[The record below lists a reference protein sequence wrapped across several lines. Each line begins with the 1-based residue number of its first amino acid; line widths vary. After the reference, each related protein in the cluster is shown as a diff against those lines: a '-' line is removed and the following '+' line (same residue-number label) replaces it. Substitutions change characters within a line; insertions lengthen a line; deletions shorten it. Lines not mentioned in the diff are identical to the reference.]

1 MVRKYVFFLLFSYL
15 CMLSCS
21 VYENKNPY
29 EGMRHSD
36 EIAFVLSGEKCF
48 SPDEKTPSNWL
59 NAFIYSRDTVY
70 WALYNS
76 YLGDLNLF
84 DVNDGAQI
92 KTEKFP
98 LAGKDCIVF
107 NGENMYVQD
116 YDSVTFYKIN
126 GKCIVDTIVPWKKMK
141 LRIAPSR
148 IDINNNVYEYG
159 RSLYFITYT
168 MGEYDDEKRNVCMEY
183 DKGSGEV
190 SYFMNY
196 PPVYKKANWGGTSY
210 RRVYTCSDSSNENII
225 FSFPVSHSL
234 YIFNCKSKKITE
246 VYAGSSYISQ
256 IRAFSND
263 KNDLLSSDESFRHF
277 MTNFSYSSIIYDK
290 YRKLYYRI
298 AEIPYTNNRGD
309 LFKKVGLVV
318 LNEQFEIV
326 GEKMFGKGHGTTLLI
341 VPEGVLI
348 PKIDE
353 YPILDAP
360 LSYYLY
366 TVEK

>member
-1 MVRKYVFFLLFSYL
+1 MV
-15 CMLSCS
+15 SCS

-29 EGMRHSD
+29 KGMKHGG
-36 EIAFVLSGEKCF
+36 EVAFILSGEKHF
-48 SPDEKTPSNWL
+48 SPDERTPSNWL
-59 NAFIYSRDTVY
+59 NAFIYSCDTIVY

-76 YLGDLNLF
+76 YLGELNLF
-84 DVNDGAQI
+84 DVNDETLI

-98 LAGKDCIVF
+98 LIDKDCIVF

-116 YDSVTFYKIN
+116 YDSVTFYKID
-126 GKCIVDTIVPWKKMK
+126 GKCIVDTIVPWEKTR

-159 RSLYFITYT
+159 SFLYFITYT
-168 MGEYDDEKRNVCMEY
+168 MGEYDDENRNVCMEY
-183 DKGSGEV
+183 DKESRKV
-190 SYFMNY
+190 SYYMNY
-196 PPVYKKANWGGTSY
+196 PSVYKKANWGGTSY
-210 RRVYTCSDSSNENII
+210 RRIYTCSDSQFENII

-256 IRAFSND
+256 IRAFSDD
-263 KNDLLSSDESFRHF
+263 KNDVLSSDESFGHF
-277 MTNFSYSSIIYDK
+277 MNNHSYSSIVYDK
-290 YRKLYYRI
+290 YRKLYYRV
-298 AEIPYTNNRGD
+298 AEIPYTNDRGD
-309 LFKKVGLVV
+309 LFKKVVLIV

-341 VPEGVLI
+341 LPEGILI
-348 PKIDE
+348 PKIEE